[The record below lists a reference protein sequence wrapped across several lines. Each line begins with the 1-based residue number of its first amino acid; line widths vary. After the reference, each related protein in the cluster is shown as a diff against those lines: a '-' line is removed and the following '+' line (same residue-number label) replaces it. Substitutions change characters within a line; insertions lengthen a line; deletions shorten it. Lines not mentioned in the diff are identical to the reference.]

1 MAQAARQYHGYSR
14 FAGQAARGLAPKRQA
29 RPDVHVI
36 PGQRTSNPA
45 LQGISPEH
53 AFAFKLA
60 LAIIITIAA
69 LCSVRVWLS
78 ASTVAMLDNVNT
90 IESTLTSAQ
99 AKTNELEIQHSIL
112 SSSTRIEEEAS
123 KIGMIAPPT
132 VKYLKVVIPGKVVLN
147 ADGSISL
154 TGTLQNVE
162 DYVAA
167 STG

>member
-1 MAQAARQYHGYSR
+1 MAQAARQYYGYSR
-14 FAGQAARGLAPKRQA
+14 FTGQAARDLAPERQA

-45 LQGISPEH
+45 LQAISPEH

-60 LAIIITIAA
+60 LVIIVTIAV

-112 SSSTRIEEEAS
+112 SSSTRIEEEAT

-162 DYVAA
+162 DYIAA